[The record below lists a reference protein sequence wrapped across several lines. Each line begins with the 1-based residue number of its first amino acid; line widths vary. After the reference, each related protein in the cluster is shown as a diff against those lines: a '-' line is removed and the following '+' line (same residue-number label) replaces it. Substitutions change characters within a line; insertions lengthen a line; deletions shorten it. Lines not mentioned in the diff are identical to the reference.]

1 MTHFTSELEHVSK
14 TKRVTY

>member
-1 MTHFTSELEHVSK
+1 MSHFTSELEHVSK